1 MLYSNSVVFMPTPT
15 RSSWA
20 MEDKLVPFVHY
31 VPIAQDLSNLL
42 EMIEWAKQNDDIVQL
57 ISHKSTE
64 YMERLYVSDQAELDQ
79 QELSVKLSEAYTNQF
94 KNSLSNCLS
103 PVEY

>member
-64 YMERLYVSDQAELDQ
+64 YMERLYVSDQAALDQ
-79 QELSVKLSEAYTNQF
+79 QELSVKLSEAYTGQF
-94 KNSLSNCLS
+94 KNSLSICLG